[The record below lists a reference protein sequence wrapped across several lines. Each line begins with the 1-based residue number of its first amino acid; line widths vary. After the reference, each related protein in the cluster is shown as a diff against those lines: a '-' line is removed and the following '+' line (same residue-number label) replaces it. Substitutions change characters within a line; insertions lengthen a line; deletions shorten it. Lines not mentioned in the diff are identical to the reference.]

1 MMACVRADRL
11 VAVLML
17 LQTRGRVTA
26 GEVAAELE
34 ISERT
39 ARRDLDALAM
49 AGLPVYSQ
57 PGRNGGWQ
65 LLGGAR
71 TDLSGLNAAE
81 ARALFLVAGPSP
93 ASPEL
98 KAALRKLVRATGTVP
113 RRRAGGVDRGRRR
126 PERVG
131 PGQTPRPAPRHL
143 DVLQRVVIE
152 GEQVELGYVAR
163 DRAESTRIVH
173 PLGLAA
179 KGSIWYLVAD
189 TEAGLRTFRVDRV
202 TAVDGTGDAVVRPD
216 GFELGEAWRLIRE
229 EVDQLRSPI
238 QVRLAAVPGI
248 IGVLRMV
255 FDTRCASDRPGPTA
269 ASTSRSRARTST
281 RSPDR
286 SAASAARSRCWN
298 RPSYARSSH
307 GSAPS
312 CASAM
317 ASRPGRGRRKRPAG
331 RSPARIRRTRTPRR
345 SCRRRVVGSSSGP
358 R

>member
-1 MMACVRADRL
+1 MRADRL

-26 GEVAAELE
+26 AEVAAELE

-98 KAALRKLVRATGTVP
+98 KAALRKLVRALP
-113 RRRAGGVDRGRRR
+113 EPFRADAQAASTAVVVDPNEWGRVKPTR
-126 PERVG
+126 P
-131 PGQTPRPAPRHL
+131 PPRHL
-143 DVLQRVVIE
+143 DALQRAVIE

-189 TEAGLRTFRVDRV
+189 TDAGLRTFRVDRV
-202 TAVDGTGDAVVRPD
+202 ESVEGTGEAAVRPD
-216 GFELGEAWRLIRE
+216 GFDLAEAWRLIRE
-229 EVDQLRSPI
+229 EVDQLRAPVQARI
-238 QVRLAAVPGI
+238 AADPGM
-248 IGVLRMV
+248 VNLLRWV
-255 FDTRCASDRPGPTA
+255 FDTKVRVGPA
-269 ASTSRSRARTST
+269 RADGRIDVEVAGTHVAGLAGQLGGFGGAVEVLEPAEL
-281 RSPDR
+281 RD
-286 SAASAARSRCWN
+286 ALARIGAELCER
-298 RPSYARSSH
+298 YGVQA
-307 GSAPS
+307 G
-312 CASAM
+312 
-317 ASRPGRGRRKRPAG
+317 SRP
-331 RSPARIRRTRTPRR
+331 
-345 SCRRRVVGSSSGP
+345 
-358 R
+358 